1 MYCPARFLDGGTS
14 LGFMVIFR
22 HYNLW
27 PLFKLR
33 GRTGFLDPPASYLH
47 SKLILLWPELIEKCF
62 RFWQTQ
68 RRCVIVKRTVKKAMW
83 LLHFN
88 NHNKY
93 EFYFFIHST
102 YLLATLLSAELMHC
116 TVYSAFFDS
125 LLPSATIVYK
135 KVKWVFVLILK
146 SQKV

>member
-1 MYCPARFLDGGTS
+1 MTILPGILPGCILLFKNVRHFMKHWERICVFW
-14 LGFMVIFR
+14 GFTD
-22 HYNLW
+22 
-27 PLFKLR
+27 KLR

-102 YLLATLLSAELMHC
+102 YLLATQQQIEQKTTQCWTDALHCVLS
-116 TVYSAFFDS
+116 FFRFT
-125 LLPSATIVYK
+125 ATKRNHSV
-135 KVKWVFVLILK
+135 
-146 SQKV
+146 